1 MFLNKKDLEPEKR
14 DYNCRF
20 FTERFIIFSIFSM
33 MPSANVVSVK
43 IIVGKIPIPDNIPS
57 TKPNIPS
64 NNILPPTRTYDLT
77 DDEIAR
83 IRSVIE
89 GGDVLVEGN
98 LRQKVYQDIKRLRDI
113 RSYRGIRHKIG
124 LPVRGQRTRH
134 NARTRKGKV
143 RVAVGGLNKK
153 IEKK

>member
-1 MFLNKKDLEPEKR
+1 MAQNQVRIAGVELPVKKRIEISL
-14 DYNCRF
+14 
-20 FTERFIIFSIFSM
+20 TSIFG
-33 MPSANVVSVK
+33 VGVSVSRK
-43 IIVGKIPIPDNIPS
+43 ILERARISLDK
-57 TKPNIPS
+57 
-64 NNILPPTRTYDLT
+64 RTYDLT

-83 IRSVIE
+83 IRSAIE
-89 GGDVLVEGN
+89 GGDILVEGN

-113 RSYRGIRHKIG
+113 RSYRGVRHKIG